1 MVADFVFILALIQLG
16 TVVAIMAAIF
26 GFIALLYPR
35 VKPAEQKNYWDGVCE
50 LNPTK
55 PGCKLYET

>member
-26 GFIALLYPR
+26 GFIALLYPI
-35 VKPAEQKNYWDGVCE
+35 VKPAEQKTIGMGSAN
-50 LNPTK
+50 
-55 PGCKLYET
+55 